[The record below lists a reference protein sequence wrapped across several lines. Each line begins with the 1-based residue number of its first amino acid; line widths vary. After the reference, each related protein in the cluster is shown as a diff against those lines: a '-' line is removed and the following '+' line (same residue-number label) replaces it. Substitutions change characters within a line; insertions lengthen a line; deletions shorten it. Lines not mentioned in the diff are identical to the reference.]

1 MTILE
6 LIILVISL
14 AAVALAIGYFRQK
27 GQKSLAQLTEVYY
40 DNESEQVPEVD
51 ILHELYD
58 KDLRPI
64 AVKEVKEVKS
74 EFPIDASK
82 KKRKY
87 YPKKPKTSI

>member
-14 AAVALAIGYFRQK
+14 AAVALAIGYIRQR

-51 ILHELYD
+51 IASELYD

-64 AVKEVKEVKS
+64 VIKEVKEVKS
-74 EFPIDASK
+74 EFPIDKPK